1 MNERTQPPQPPQPPL
16 HPVLVE
22 EQVQFTLLELS
33 RACRAD
39 ADQLKAL
46 VYEGVLVTLA
56 TAGDDAGDD
65 IGDDVTAWRFEGVVL
80 KRARVA
86 LRLAHDLEL
95 TPAGVALVLDL
106 RDQIEQLQAQLRRIG
121 LA

>member
-1 MNERTQPPQPPQPPL
+1 MNEQAQPPQPPP
-16 HPVLVE
+16 HSVLVE

-33 RACRAD
+33 RACLAD

-56 TAGDDAGDD
+56 SPGDDAA
-65 IGDDVTAWRFEGVVL
+65 AWRFEGVVL